1 MRPAGNNARP
11 RAPVWLSIGF
21 WLCLFSGLGLF
32 AVSFLAPRVV
42 ARERLVRDLAASSQ
56 RLNSA
61 EQRYR
66 QMQRTIEALRTDPEF
81 ASELARVQLDAVRT
95 GEEVLRVPAGMGLQ
109 LTDSLPAHA
118 PVSSAADV
126 PESGDRRLVDLAA
139 YVDSRPQLRWLLV
152 LLAGV
157 LVLLGFGLFVPRGYQ
172 AIEPVAGE
180 GRADLPKEA
189 DGRGL

>member
-1 MRPAGNNARP
+1 MSVQQRPP
-11 RAPVWLSIGF
+11 IWLSIGF
-21 WLCLFSGLGLF
+21 WLCLFCGLGLF
-32 AVSFLAPRVV
+32 AAAFLAPRLV
-42 ARERLVRDLAASSQ
+42 ARDRLAQELVASSK
-56 RLNSA
+56 RLEEA

-81 ASELARVQLDAVRT
+81 ASELARVQLDAVRS

-118 PVSSAADV
+118 PVSSAADMS
-126 PESGDRRLVDLAA
+126 ESGDRRLVDLAA

-180 GRADLPKEA
+180 GRADLPKES